1 MLKTS
6 RLPAAIHELLE
17 RAAKEYGSKV
27 AFKDGKR
34 EVSFQE
40 IKMLAERLAKHFLAM
55 GLQKGD
61 VLAVQMGNSFEFA
74 VTHLAAG
81 LIGLVFNPLSPNYR
95 RQELSYMLKV
105 CDTKAL
111 IVMGDQKKF
120 DYEGLAHE
128 LKEELPHLSKVIVTG
143 NRQNKESISFS
154 ILLEKDP
161 TGSFD
166 VGAQRPLPDDPIL
179 IMFTSGT
186 ESNPKAV
193 LHTSRTFVATHLLNV
208 KEYGL
213 TNDDTLL
220 SLTPLSHMFSLPMIM
235 LTLQAG
241 AVHYLAKTY
250 KAENVIDIIQ
260 QEQVSFLIAAP
271 AHLLDILHNIS
282 EEQAE
287 KTNLRLILTGGT
299 KIPSQLVKDLRDKLG
314 CNVVAQWG
322 MTEVCAGTF
331 TRPEDP
337 PERTWETVGRAS
349 PTGKVVI
356 VNESHEVLPPGE
368 RGEIA
373 FKGDCLFKE
382 YYKNPNQTKLA
393 FTDDGYFLTGDQ
405 GYLNEDGYV
414 YFLGRSKDT
423 INRGGLKYHAAE
435 IEDALHIHPK
445 IQRAAIVSVPDERL
459 GEKACA
465 FIVLRNSSDRLT
477 LDEIKKYLIDKGF
490 ATYKI
495 PEYLEIRNELPTTAS
510 GKIAKGPLRS
520 EAQTMRRA

>member
-1 MLKTS
+1 MLQTS
-6 RLPAAIHELLE
+6 SLPAAIHELLE
-17 RAAKEYGSKV
+17 KAAKEYGSKT
-27 AFKDGKR
+27 AFKDEER

-40 IKMLAERLAKHFLAM
+40 IKILSERLAKHFLAM
-55 GLQKGD
+55 GLKKGD

-74 VTHLAAG
+74 VSFLAAG
-81 LIGLVFNPLSPNYR
+81 LIGLVFNPLSQNYR
-95 RQELSYMLKV
+95 RKELSYMLKI
-105 CDTKAL
+105 CDTKAI
-111 IVMGDQKKF
+111 IVMGEQERF

-128 LKEELPHLSKVIVTG
+128 LKEELPDLGKVIVTG
-143 NRQNKESISFS
+143 NCRNKESTSFS
-154 ILLEKDP
+154 ILMERDP
-161 TGSFD
+161 AGRFD
-166 VGAQRPLPDDPIL
+166 VVEQRPQPDDPIL

-186 ESNPKAV
+186 ESSPKAV

-213 TNDDTLL
+213 TNQDTML

-241 AVHYLAKTY
+241 AVHYLDKTY
-250 KAENVIDIIQ
+250 KVENVIDIIQ
-260 QEQVSFLIAAP
+260 REQVSFLIAAP
-271 AHLLDILHNIS
+271 AHLLDILHNID
-282 EEQAE
+282 EEKA
-287 KTNLRLILTGGT
+287 KSTRLRLILTGGT
-299 KIPSQLVKDLRDKLG
+299 KIPSQLVKDLRNKLG

-322 MTEVCAGTF
+322 MTEICAGTF

-349 PTGKVVI
+349 PTGKVII

-382 YYKNPNQTKLA
+382 YYKNPLQTKMA
-393 FTDDGYFLTGDQ
+393 FTEDGYFLTGDQ
-405 GYLNEDGYV
+405 GYLAEDGYV
-414 YFLGRSKDT
+414 YFLGRTKDT

-435 IEDALHIHPK
+435 IEDALHMHPK

-465 FIVLRNSSDRLT
+465 FIVLRNSNDRFT
-477 LDEIKKYLIDKGF
+477 LDEIKNYLIKEGF
-490 ATYKI
+490 AKYKI

-520 EAQTMRRA
+520 EAQTFQRA